1 MSKAQYEKALKT
13 ALNYY
18 NKFKNIYNADSKL
31 KDQLAEKYQH
41 ATVAEKEKLRKQI
54 FAVQQAMF
62 IASGNMSKYKAKYS
76 AAKKKLAPY
85 KAQESKRKKT
95 IKNKE
100 QSLNNAKKE
109 KPGYWAA
116 GRPLIMPKHPG
127 TTHSYVYIDNSTET
141 ESSSTSMTSNS
152 ISPGQYVNHYTQM
165 EPTQH
170 QIDGKLGGSLKS
182 MDPDSGIA
190 GLKKQY
196 DMLKRW
202 SENGTEVEVLHGQRP
217 TKSAVLTA
225 VSANFDAPR
234 DNAVSVSVTYQ
245 DTKWAKSATTKTSKS
260 GSNGKKSK
268 NKTDSNPKKKGDK
281 SKKGKGPHYTK
292 IQKGQGYWFFHKKYG
307 TAVATLMAWNG
318 WPEGKLPV
326 GKRIRVK

>member
-1 MSKAQYEKALKT
+1 MSKTQYEKELKS
-13 ALNYY
+13 AKNYY

-31 KDQLAEKYQH
+31 KDQLVEKYQH
-41 ATVAEKEKLRKQI
+41 ATATEKDKLRTKI
-54 FAVQQAMF
+54 FYVQQSAM
-62 IASGNMSKYKAKYS
+62 IASGNMDKYKSKYS

-85 KAQESKRKKT
+85 TVLANKHKKT
-95 IKNKE
+95 AKNKE
-100 QSLNNAKKE
+100 QSLNNAKTD

-116 GRPLIMPKHPG
+116 GRPLIIPKYPG
-127 TTHSYVYIDNSTET
+127 TANSYVYVDNSTET

-182 MDPDSGIA
+182 MDPDSGIS

-202 SENGTEVEVLHGQRP
+202 SENGTEVEVIHGQRP

-234 DNAVSVSVTYQ
+234 DNAVSVSITYQ

-260 GSNGKKSK
+260 GSSGKKKK
-268 NKTDSNPKKKGDK
+268 NKTASNPKKKGDK
-281 SKKGKGPHYTK
+281 SKKGKGPTYTK

-307 TAVATLMAWNG
+307 TSVATLMAWNG